1 MMGLGTL
8 INAAAI
14 LIGGILGLL
23 FGKLLKA
30 DMQKILVS
38 ACGLSVIFIGAAGC
52 LEKMLTV
59 TDGVVSS
66 DGGMAI
72 IICMCLG
79 GLLGELIGIERGT
92 EKFGEWLKRKFKSEN
107 DTGFVSG
114 FVSTSVT
121 VCIGAMAIIGPM
133 NDALYGD
140 LSILLAKSVLDCVMV
155 FAMTSSCGKGCIFS
169 LIPCVLIQGFFTL
182 FAKLIQPLLTEAAL
196 LYLGMVGSI
205 LIFCVGINLVFGN
218 KIKTANF
225 LPAVV
230 LAVIWG
236 LVGL

>member
-1 MMGLGTL
+1 MIGLGTI

-14 LIGGILGLL
+14 LLGGILGLL
-23 FGKLLKA
+23 FGKLLKT

-38 ACGLSVIFIGAAGC
+38 ACGLSVIFIGAEGC
-52 LEKMLTV
+52 LTRLPLSEN
-59 TDGVVSS
+59 
-66 DGGMAI
+66 GGLI
-72 IICMCLG
+72 IILSLCIG

-92 EKFGEWLKRKFKSEN
+92 ERFGEWLKRKFKSEN
-107 DTGFVSG
+107 DNGFVDG

-121 VCIGAMAIIGPM
+121 VCVGAMAIIGPM

-140 LSILLAKSVLDCVMV
+140 ISILVAKSILDCIILLV
-155 FAMTSSCGKGCIFS
+155 MTSSCGKGCIFS
-169 LIPCVLIQGFFTL
+169 LIPCVAIQGFFTL
-182 FAKLIQPLLTEAAL
+182 FAKLIQPVLTEGAL
-196 LYLGMVGSI
+196 FCLSMVGSV

-218 KIKTANF
+218 KIKTANL

-230 LAVIWG
+230 FAVIFG